1 MKKKILVIALLVA
14 IIAVGSLVFLNSS
27 NKTAYY
33 TIINN
38 SEVVSKG
45 TDKYEYQLDSYDE
58 QGNKKN
64 ISFGTSRLLKENAF
78 LKLEVVP
85 LRGVVSWEE
94 VQYKE
99 LPEQVKNVYPK

>member
-1 MKKKILVIALLVA
+1 MKKKFLVLSLLVV
-14 IIAVGSLVFLNSS
+14 IVAVCSFVFLNSG

-33 TIINN
+33 TIVNN

-45 TDKYEYQLDSYDE
+45 TEKYEYRLDSYDE

-64 ISFGTSRLLKENAF
+64 LSFETSRLLKENAF

-85 LRGVVSWEE
+85 LRGVISWEE
-94 VQYKE
+94 VQF
-99 LPEQVKNVYPK
+99 